1 MIYDIV
7 ISGPVGNAG
16 AKKLAED
23 NMEILLARYS
33 RRYIEKALKRDI
45 SRKDI
50 SGLKNAGTVCE
61 LGEGGINAALWEMS
75 VQQRCGLRVMLYDI
89 PLDQDIVEICNTLD
103 TDPYTLDS
111 AGQYL
116 CLTESGLSLVEELK
130 AAGYPEAALIGH
142 TSSDNKKL
150 IIYGDVER
158 FLTPPERG

>member
-16 AKKLAED
+16 VKKLAED

-33 RRYIEKALKRDI
+33 RRYIEKAVKRDN
-45 SRKDI
+45 SPKDI
-50 SGLKNAGTVCE
+50 SGLKNAGYAYE
-61 LGEGGINAALWEMS
+61 LGKGGINSVLWEIS
-75 VQQRCGLRVMLYDI
+75 VEHRCGLRVMLYDI

-103 TDPYTLDS
+103 VDPYTLDS

-116 CLTESGLSLVEELK
+116 FVTQSGLSLKEELK
-130 AAGYPEAALIGH
+130 EAGYPEAALIGH